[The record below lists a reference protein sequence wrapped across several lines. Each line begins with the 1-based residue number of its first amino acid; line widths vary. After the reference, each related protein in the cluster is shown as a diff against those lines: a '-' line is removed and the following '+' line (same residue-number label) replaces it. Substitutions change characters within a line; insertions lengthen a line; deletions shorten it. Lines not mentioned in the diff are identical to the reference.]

1 MFVQVFQ
8 RSNLDKRAKARWEKP
23 KGQLAIGQ
31 KNRLDLIQGSKHG
44 KAGKS
49 QMPQWQLGK
58 GSFFAIKLMQLK
70 MLGNS
75 QSIDKNK
82 A

>member
-1 MFVQVFQ
+1 MG
-8 RSNLDKRAKARWEKP
+8 KAEGTIGDRP
-23 KGQLAIGQ
+23 KKTGLT
-31 KNRLDLIQGSKHG
+31 LIQGSKHG

-75 QSIDKNK
+75 QGIDKNK

>member
-1 MFVQVFQ
+1 
-8 RSNLDKRAKARWEKP
+8 LAKRAKARWEKP
-23 KGQLAIGQ
+23 RD
-31 KNRLDLIQGSKHG
+31 NRRKAKKTGFTSIQGSKHG

-75 QSIDKNK
+75 QGIDKNK